1 MIQIQSS
8 DVDPDPVMMFHD
20 DPDPVMMLHDD
31 LDREMIQIQWRWLEY
46 EDNFEDD
53 EDLTMTYMI
62 QRRRLVLINCVK
74 RIPS

>member
-1 MIQIQSS
+1 
-8 DVDPDPVMMFHD
+8 MMFHD

-31 LDREMIQIQWRWLEY
+31 PDREMIQIQWRWLEY

-62 QRRRLVLINCVK
+62 
-74 RIPS
+74 